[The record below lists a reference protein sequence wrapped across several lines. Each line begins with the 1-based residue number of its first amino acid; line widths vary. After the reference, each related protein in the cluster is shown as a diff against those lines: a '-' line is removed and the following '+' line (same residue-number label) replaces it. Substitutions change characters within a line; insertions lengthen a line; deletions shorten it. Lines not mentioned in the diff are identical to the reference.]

1 MRALKELLPRT
12 WYAFLARHPKPRPI
26 QALSAEDILNGA
38 DVLLASATASGKT
51 EAYMA
56 PLMERWFDDARSGI
70 MRIMV
75 VSPTKALTNDLERR
89 LAEPLRRC
97 GAESLLRTG
106 DHPQPLAGVKAG
118 VLLTT
123 LESVDSLLARHPRDL
138 GDIRAV
144 VLDELHVVDGTARG
158 DQLIF
163 LMERLRRVVEGLHPG
178 VKLQCLAAT
187 ATAAFMEDTARK
199 YLGADAKVIKS
210 DTSRG
215 IDLRICSPGLTDKTL
230 ASLFSSQALMLADN
244 EGDSDIDDLRDF
256 TAEFAEN
263 DFTSELIEACRD
275 TKAVKVL
282 AFVPSR
288 ADAETWAQ
296 HFRGRPPFYSAVMV
310 HHGSLSREE
319 REKVEASFLKFDSA
333 LCFATSTLEVG
344 IDIGDVD
351 MVLLMGPSP
360 DVSSFLQRIGRGGR
374 RKGACKVLAV
384 LRYAGE
390 KERMRHLAECARANK
405 LLASPK
411 PFRSSVL
418 VQQSFSLCYQNPRH
432 FITAEALHSRVPE
445 SLRAKYSAKKCQE
458 LLEHLA
464 DNDFFIAD
472 KGNKF
477 KPSEKLLNLFERGRI
492 HHNISAQNYD
502 RVSVVDADTGRIIGE
517 ITQQEIDS
525 GTQSFCIGGQSR
537 KIVANHGD
545 VVSMKAAGTARAKFK
560 SLGTAEITYE
570 YAQDLAIYLGIV
582 PGTIPFYIT
591 PRYVY
596 YGHFLGTFKSKVL
609 GALLSKKKNSLC
621 TVNPFWVSFIRGAD
635 WPADKFT
642 PSAIEKAMQSNA
654 KTLASAF
661 GLGPWSSY
669 LPKPWLYDDLFSFIN
684 PQQFA
689 GELAALRPVTCTR
702 ELFDIIVTLNN
713 ASSRL

>member
-1 MRALKELLPRT
+1 MKELKELLPRT

-26 QALSAEDILNGA
+26 QTLSAKDILEGKN
-38 DVLLASATASGKT
+38 VLLASATASGKT

-56 PLMERWFDDARSGI
+56 PLMEKWFDDAHRGI

-89 LAEPLRRC
+89 LAEPLNRC
-97 GAESLLRTG
+97 GAQALLRTG
-106 DHPQPLAGVKAG
+106 DHPQPLSGANAG

-123 LESVDSLLARHPRDL
+123 LESVDSLLSRHPRDL

-158 DQLIF
+158 DQLII
-163 LMERLRRVVEGLHPG
+163 LMERLRRVVEGMHPG

-199 YLGADAKVIKS
+199 YLGPDAIVIKC
-210 DTSRG
+210 DTSRN

-230 ASLFSSQALMLADN
+230 ASLFSSEALALTDAD
-244 EGDSDIDDLRDF
+244 DDPDIVDLREM
-256 TAEFAEN
+256 TAEYAEN

-275 TKAVKVL
+275 TKSVKVL

-296 HFRGRPPFYSAVMV
+296 HFKGRPPFYSAVMV
-310 HHGSLSREE
+310 HHGSLSKDE
-319 REKVEASFLKFDSA
+319 REKVEASFLKFDTA

-384 LRYAGE
+384 LRYPGE
-390 KERMRHLAECARANK
+390 KERMRHLADCARHNK
-405 LLASPK
+405 LLASSK

-445 SLRAKYSAKKCQE
+445 SLRSKFTLKKCLE
-458 LLEHLA
+458 LLQHLA
-464 DNDFFIAD
+464 DNDFFTAE
-472 KGNKF
+472 KGAKF
-477 KPSEKLLNLFERGRI
+477 KPGERLLMLFERGRI
-492 HHNISAQNYD
+492 HHNISAQNAD
-502 RVSVVDADTGRIIGE
+502 KVSVVDADTGRVIGE
-517 ITQQEIDS
+517 LTQQEIDS
-525 GTQSFCIGGQSR
+525 GAQSFCIGGQSR

-545 VVSMKAAGTARAKFK
+545 VVSMKASGLAKAKFK

-570 YAQDLAIYLGIV
+570 YAKDLAQYLGIES
-582 PGTIPFYIT
+582 GTIPFYVT

-596 YGHFLGTFKSKVL
+596 FGHFLGTFKSKVL
-609 GALLSKKKNSLC
+609 GAMLSKKKNSLC
-621 TVNPFWVSFIRGAD
+621 SVNPFWISFIRGTD
-635 WPADKFT
+635 WPADKFQA
-642 PSAIEKAMQSNA
+642 PVIEKAMQSNA
-654 KTLASAF
+654 KTLASSF

-669 LPKPWLYDDLFSFIN
+669 LPKTWLYDDLYSFIN
-684 PQQFA
+684 PQQLA
-689 GELAALRPVTCTR
+689 SELSSLRPVACER
-702 ELFDIIVTLNN
+702 ELFDIIVTLNH